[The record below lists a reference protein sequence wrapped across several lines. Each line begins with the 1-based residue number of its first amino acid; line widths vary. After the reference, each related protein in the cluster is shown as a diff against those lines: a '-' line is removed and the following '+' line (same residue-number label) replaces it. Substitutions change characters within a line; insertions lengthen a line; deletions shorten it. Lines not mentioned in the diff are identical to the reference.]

1 MQSVLNLH
9 LAFGLLAIIAALA
22 LVWRLP
28 GRRITLYLL
37 TFQILLGLL
46 LLLRFYRGPLTHI
59 LPHVLAAVIAW
70 GLYMAAN
77 ALTRRKADARV
88 ILGLTIAATVLVVI
102 AGALGGAMIAHSAGP
117 PRI

>member
-1 MQSVLNLH
+1 MQSILTLH
-9 LAFGLLAIIAALA
+9 LVVGLLAVIAALT

-46 LLLRFYRGPLTHI
+46 LLLRLYRGPLTHI
-59 LPHVLAAVIAW
+59 LPHVFAAIIAW

-77 ALTRRKADARV
+77 ALTRRQANPRL
-88 ILGLTIAATVLVVI
+88 ILGLTVAATVLVMI
-102 AGALGGAMIAHSAGP
+102 AGALGGSMIAHPAG
-117 PRI
+117 RAGI